1 MPRLHVRHITTYR
14 YRQAVAFGEHRIMV
28 RPRDG
33 HDQRILFTEIDI
45 IPEPVSLIWVHD
57 VFDNC
62 VALAR
67 FDRRA
72 AELRFDC
79 RIALDHQPV
88 SPLSFALS
96 DHAVSYPFSYSPDEM
111 PDLLRLIERHWRDP
125 DRAVDRWVRQ
135 FLRSGGRTPTQALLA
150 NITLAIRRDFTYV
163 MREAAGVQD
172 PAVTLASR
180 SGSCRDFAVL
190 MMEAARALGF
200 AARFVSG
207 YLHNPGTAG
216 GGDTRIGAGATHAWV
231 QVFLPGAGWVEFDPT
246 NGIVGT
252 NRDLI
257 RVAVARDPSQAVP
270 LSGTWT
276 GFPSDSLGMTVEVE
290 VTSVD
295 GLASSKGE
303 AEQSSPDF
311 QAANISSR
319 A

>member
-1 MPRLHVRHITTYR
+1 MSLLRVRHVTTYR
-14 YRQAVAFGEHRIMV
+14 YRQPVAFGEHRIMV

-33 HDQRILFTEIDI
+33 HDQQLITAEIDI
-45 IPEPVSLIWVHD
+45 DPTPASLRWVHD
-57 VFDNC
+57 VFGNC

-79 RIALDHQPV
+79 RISLDHHPVNPLAFALDE
-88 SPLSFALS
+88 
-96 DHAVSYPFSYSPDEM
+96 HAATYPFSYGAEDM
-111 PDLLRLIERHWRDP
+111 PDLLRLIERQWPDP
-125 DRAVDRWVRQ
+125 DRAVDRWVRP
-135 FLRSGGRTPTQALLA
+135 FLRHGRPMPTEELLA
-150 NITLAIRRDFTYV
+150 AITLAIHHGFTYRT
-163 MREAAGVQD
+163 READGVQD
-172 PAVTLASR
+172 PATTLASR

-190 MMEAARALGF
+190 MMEAVRALGL

-207 YLHNPGTAG
+207 YLHNPGAAADGSG
-216 GGDTRIGAGATHAWV
+216 GTRIGAGATHAWL

-257 RVAVARDPSQAVP
+257 RVAVARDPRQAVP

-290 VTSVD
+290 VTAVGGTED
-295 GLASSKGE
+295 AG
-303 AEQSSPDF
+303 QD
-311 QAANISSR
+311 AAGDLRSIGKR
-319 A
+319 